1 MPTTSSSTK
10 LKSRPG
16 TEESMSPRKMGIIA
30 IVTVVGC
37 IAILW
42 PKVFHPM
49 MFGGTP
55 PKPSYKDP
63 QQRGGPGGCCDVVL
77 DREEFMNATKPAL
90 EPFGPHLYRKQ
101 VNLYTGEISLRQE
114 RPAHLHPESIYQ
126 AMRERGRA
134 IPATPT
140 VPIVE
145 RKTSP
150 SNPPPRIIDGR
161 PGPIPGMRPPMGAG
175 ALHQPQQRGGSSMG
189 FLMPLYTIGIVV
201 FFGYTIMKIVF
212 KKQVP
217 NAPYGPAPTDPSFRQ
232 DVFGEQ
238 NHSQVEDLGG
248 TKLGS
253 ASSAS
258 SASSNGRRNDKE
270 LYNATLSAAEL
281 ATNLSSTIKARQ
293 QQCHAQQ
300 AAAPKTIAEVE
311 KTLFNKETEQL
322 MEIEKLR
329 KKLEDTEREMAKL
342 IAEMNTDQY
351 EAKEFITKSI
361 DRTNIFVTAIQGLI
375 DAADEQLNVR
385 DVHKSRIET
394 DTDIETETETDLN
407 KQHDNNENTNLTNV
421 ENQNISNGHTIIDRD
436 QDQDKAMAAK
446 ENKQQQQQQRKRRD
460 ISAEREVTVLGM
472 ELTAS
477 CEGGQRWTGRPPTP
491 VYRAHSEHSNTLE
504 DNLPEPQSIYLEGA
518 LAHDSQIL
526 VADSQTKREEVYDSE
541 LNGSS
546 EEPAVILS
554 SKMTLS
560 LINLDANQQNGSDNK
575 PEIESPLADDIEIIG
590 HDEH

>member
-1 MPTTSSSTK
+1 MSTASAK
-10 LKSRPG
+10 QKPPRAAS
-16 TEESMSPRKMGIIA
+16 EESMSPKKMGVIA
-30 IVTVVGC
+30 LVTVVGC
-37 IAILW
+37 VAILW

-55 PKPSYKDP
+55 PKPSYKDQP
-63 QQRGGPGGCCDVVL
+63 QRGMPGGCCDVVL
-77 DREEFMNATKPAL
+77 DREQFMNASKPSV

-101 VNLYTGEISLRQE
+101 INLYTGEISLRQE

-150 SNPPPRIIDGR
+150 SNPPPRIVDGR

-175 ALHQPQQRGGSSMG
+175 AFHQPQQRAGSSMG

-212 KKQVP
+212 KKQIP
-217 NAPYGPAPTDPSFRQ
+217 NAPYGPAPGDPSFRR
-232 DVFGEQ
+232 DVFEQQ
-238 NHSQVEDLGG
+238 NHSQVEDLNG
-248 TKLGS
+248 TKL
-253 ASSAS
+253 
-258 SASSNGRRNDKE
+258 
-270 LYNATLSAAEL
+270 
-281 ATNLSSTIKARQ
+281 
-293 QQCHAQQ
+293 
-300 AAAPKTIAEVE
+300 
-311 KTLFNKETEQL
+311 
-322 MEIEKLR
+322 
-329 KKLEDTEREMAKL
+329 
-342 IAEMNTDQY
+342 
-351 EAKEFITKSI
+351 
-361 DRTNIFVTAIQGLI
+361 

-385 DVHKSRIET
+385 DVQGARIET
-394 DTDIETETETDLN
+394 ETETETEIETETDLN
-407 KQHDNNENTNLTNV
+407 KQPDDIEKTNLTNV
-421 ENQNISNGHTIIDRD
+421 ENQNISNGHTAND
-436 QDQDKAMAAK
+436 QQGITKSS
-446 ENKQQQQQQRKRRD
+446 NTKQQQQQKKRRD
-460 ISAEREVTVLGM
+460 ISAEREMTVLGM

-491 VYRAHSEHSNTLE
+491 VYRASSEHSKLE
-504 DNLPEPQSIYLEGA
+504 ENLPEPQSIYLEGA
-518 LAHDSQIL
+518 LGHDSQIL

-560 LINLDANQQNGSDNK
+560 LINLDANQQNGSDSK
-575 PEIESPLADDIEIIG
+575 QEIESPLADDIEIIG
-590 HDEH
+590 HDER

>member
-1 MPTTSSSTK
+1 MPTKSSTGAGSK
-10 LKSRPG
+10 SKSRTG

-55 PKPSYKDP
+55 PKPNYKDP
-63 QQRGGPGGCCDVVL
+63 QQRAGPGGCCDVVL

-150 SNPPPRIIDGR
+150 SNPPPRIVDGR

-232 DVFGEQ
+232 EVFGQQ

-248 TKLGS
+248 TKL
-253 ASSAS
+253 
-258 SASSNGRRNDKE
+258 
-270 LYNATLSAAEL
+270 
-281 ATNLSSTIKARQ
+281 
-293 QQCHAQQ
+293 
-300 AAAPKTIAEVE
+300 V
-311 KTLFNKETEQL
+311 
-322 MEIEKLR
+322 
-329 KKLEDTEREMAKL
+329 
-342 IAEMNTDQY
+342 
-351 EAKEFITKSI
+351 
-361 DRTNIFVTAIQGLI
+361 VTAIQGLI

-385 DVHKSRIET
+385 DVHKSRIDT
-394 DTDIETETETDLN
+394 DTDIETETDLN

-421 ENQNISNGHTIIDRD
+421 ENQNISNGHTIID
-436 QDQDKAMAAK
+436 QDQDKAKAAK
-446 ENKQQQQQQRKRRD
+446 ENKQQQQQKKRRD
-460 ISAEREVTVLGM
+460 ISAEREVT
-472 ELTAS
+472 S
-477 CEGGQRWTGRPPTP
+477 RK
-491 VYRAHSEHSNTLE
+491 LE

-526 VADSQTKREEVYDSE
+526 VTDSQTKREEVYDSE

-560 LINLDANQQNGSDNK
+560 LINLDTNQQNGSENK
-575 PEIESPLADDIEIIG
+575 QEIESPLADDIEIIG

>member
-1 MPTTSSSTK
+1 MSTASSQQQQKQKHRSA
-10 LKSRPG
+10 
-16 TEESMSPRKMGIIA
+16 TEESMSPKKMGIIA

-49 MFGGTP
+49 MFGGAP
-55 PKPSYKDP
+55 PKPSFKDQP
-63 QQRGGPGGCCDVVL
+63 QRGAPGG
-77 DREEFMNATKPAL
+77 
-90 EPFGPHLYRKQ
+90 
-101 VNLYTGEISLRQE
+101 LRQE

-145 RKTSP
+145 RKSSP
-150 SNPPPRIIDGR
+150 SNPPPRIVDGR

-175 ALHQPQQRGGSSMG
+175 AFHQPQQRAGSSMG

-217 NAPYGPAPTDPSFRQ
+217 NAPYGPVPADPSFRQ
-232 DVFGEQ
+232 EVFGQQ

-248 TKLGS
+248 TKLGTATS
-253 ASSAS
+253 AA
-258 SASSNGRRNDKE
+258 NGRRNDKE
-270 LYNATLSAAEL
+270 LYKATLSATEM
-281 ATNLSSTIKARQ
+281 ATNLSSTLKAHQ
-293 QQCHAQQ
+293 QQCHAQ
-300 AAAPKTIAEVE
+300 ALAPKTLAEVE
-311 KTLFNKETEQL
+311 KSLFNKETEQL

-351 EAKEFITKSI
+351 EAK
-361 DRTNIFVTAIQGLI
+361 
-375 DAADEQLNVR
+375 
-385 DVHKSRIET
+385 H
-394 DTDIETETETDLN
+394 
-407 KQHDNNENTNLTNV
+407 HDDNEKTNLTTV
-421 ENQNISNGHTIIDRD
+421 ENQNISNGHTTND
-436 QDQDKAMAAK
+436 QEQ
-446 ENKQQQQQQRKRRD
+446 NKTQGIKDATNTTQQQQQQRKRRD
-460 ISAEREVTVLGM
+460 ISAEREMT
-472 ELTAS
+472 S
-477 CEGGQRWTGRPPTP
+477 K
-491 VYRAHSEHSNTLE
+491 LE
-504 DNLPEPQSIYLEGA
+504 ENLPEPQSIYLEGA

-560 LINLDANQQNGSDNK
+560 LINLDANQQNGSENQQ
-575 PEIESPLADDIEIIG
+575 EIESPLADDIEIIG